1 MLDDATK
8 SAVCL
13 GTTSGELELSGGTNK
28 CMKQFKFWNVLKKVW
43 NRAEAEEAKAINN
56 TKHVTKHAI
65 WLTKSEAE
73 EEAVTTVSRYGDGEE
88 RMERR
93 GSNMWRMMSENVA
106 RLALIHKTEMHPEPM
121 FSDA

>member
-13 GTTSGELELSGGTNK
+13 GTTGGELELSGGTNK
-28 CMKQFKFWNVLKKVW
+28 WVKQFKFWNVLKKVW
-43 NRAEAEEAKAINN
+43 NRAVAEEAKAINN

-73 EEAVTTVSRYGDGEE
+73 KVAFTTVSRYSDGEE
-88 RMERR
+88 SMERR
-93 GSNMWRMMSENVA
+93 GSNMWRMVSENVA
-106 RLALIHKTEMHPEPM
+106 WLALIHKTEMHPEPM
-121 FSDA
+121 SSVA